1 VLGGRNTP
9 LPILFRTLKTSGA
22 DLPRNLKLALAYD
35 GTDFAGWQVQ
45 PDRVSVQGT
54 LLSAFEHLTGEKTLP
69 QGSGRTDAGVHA
81 LAQVATVTTNSPIP
95 TDNLIRALNDILPRS
110 IRILAAE
117 EMPPEFHA
125 RRSAVAKT
133 YRYHIYR
140 GAICSPFQA
149 RYVYHHPYPLD
160 ESRMIQAAALVEGEH
175 DFTSFAAVDPEKRKE
190 APATDKEKLETKT
203 SLQTNAGFAT
213 NQAELEANSA
223 RPEPSKAEL
232 DLDNS
237 RPETN
242 KAGLELDNAGLE
254 TNKAGLKTN
263 KADLEPNNVRTI
275 FLSQWQ
281 RHADELIYTVRGN
294 GFLHHMVRNLVGT
307 FLMVGK
313 GSLSIADVKRILELR
328 DRSAAAATAPASGLF
343 LVSVEY

>member
-1 VLGGRNTP
+1 M
-9 LPILFRTLKTSGA
+9 
-22 DLPRNLKLALAYD
+22 
-35 GTDFAGWQVQ
+35 
-45 PDRVSVQGT
+45 
-54 LLSAFEHLTGEKTLP
+54 SAFEHLTGEKTLP

-81 LAQVATVTTNSPIP
+81 LAQIATVTTNSPIP
-95 TDNLIRALNDILPRS
+95 VDNLIRALNDILPRS
-110 IRILAAE
+110 IRVLAAE

-125 RRSAVAKT
+125 RRSAIAKT

-160 ESRMIQAAALVEGEH
+160 ESRMIQAATLVEGEH

-190 APATDKEKLETKT
+190 ILAADQET
-203 SLQTNAGFAT
+203 LA
-213 NQAELEANSA
+213 AN
-223 RPEPSKAEL
+223 
-232 DLDNS
+232 
-237 RPETN
+237 
-242 KAGLELDNAGLE
+242 
-254 TNKAGLKTN
+254 
-263 KADLEPNNVRTI
+263 ADLEPNNVRTI

-281 RHADELIYTVRGN
+281 RHGDELIYTVRGN

-313 GSLSIADVKRILELR
+313 GSLSVADVKRILELR

>member
-1 VLGGRNTP
+1 M
-9 LPILFRTLKTSGA
+9 
-22 DLPRNLKLALAYD
+22 PRNLKLTLAYD
-35 GTDFAGWQVQ
+35 GHDFAGWQVQ
-45 PDRVSVQGT
+45 PDRLSVQGT
-54 LLSAFEHLTGEKTLP
+54 LVSAFEHLTGEKTLP

-81 LAQVATVTTNSPIP
+81 LAQIATVTTNSPIP
-95 TDNLIRALNDILPRS
+95 VDNLVRALNDILPRS
-110 IRILAAE
+110 IRVLAAE

-125 RRSAVAKT
+125 RRSAIAKT

-149 RYVYHHPYPLD
+149 RYVYHHPYPLN
-160 ESRMIQAAALVEGEH
+160 ESLMIQAAALVVGEH
-175 DFTSFAAVDPEKRKE
+175 DFTSFAAVDPERNKDRSKDRGNE
-190 APATDKEKLETKT
+190 SLEI
-203 SLQTNAGFAT
+203 
-213 NQAELEANSA
+213 
-223 RPEPSKAEL
+223 
-232 DLDNS
+232 
-237 RPETN
+237 
-242 KAGLELDNAGLE
+242 
-254 TNKAGLKTN
+254 
-263 KADLEPNNVRTI
+263 NNVRTI

-313 GSLSIADVKRILELR
+313 GSLTVADVRRILELR

>member
-1 VLGGRNTP
+1 L
-9 LPILFRTLKTSGA
+9 
-22 DLPRNLKLALAYD
+22 RNLKLTLAYD
-35 GTDFAGWQVQ
+35 GHDFAGWQVQ
-45 PDRVSVQGT
+45 PDRLSVQGT
-54 LLSAFEHLTGEKTLP
+54 LVSAFEHLTGEKTLP

-81 LAQVATVTTNSPIP
+81 LAQIASVTTNSPIP
-95 TDNLIRALNDILPRS
+95 VDNLVRALNDILPRS
-110 IRILAAE
+110 IRVLAAE

-160 ESRMIQAAALVEGEH
+160 ESRMIQASALVQGEH

-190 APATDKEKLETKT
+190 VLAPD
-203 SLQTNAGFAT
+203 QVNFA
-213 NQAELEANSA
+213 AN
-223 RPEPSKAEL
+223 P
-232 DLDNS
+232 
-237 RPETN
+237 
-242 KAGLELDNAGLE
+242 G
-254 TNKAGLKTN
+254 
-263 KADLEPNNVRTI
+263 LEPNNVRTI
-275 FLSQWQ
+275 FHSQWQ
-281 RHADELIYTVRGN
+281 RHAEELIYTVRGN

-313 GSLSIADVKRILELR
+313 GSLTVADVRRILELR